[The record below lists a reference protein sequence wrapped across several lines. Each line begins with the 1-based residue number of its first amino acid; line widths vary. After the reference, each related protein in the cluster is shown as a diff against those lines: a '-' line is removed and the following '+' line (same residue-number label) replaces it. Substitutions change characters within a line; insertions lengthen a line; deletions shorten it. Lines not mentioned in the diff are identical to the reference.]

1 MAVCEVIC
9 TVTRYLRIERH
20 RSRIMHGISAS
31 FPRYTGRCARGR
43 GHRGFE
49 RTSRGLPGGKALSFA
64 SPKES
69 TQRKGDPRFVALRV
83 PSAAHKRGPLR
94 NSWLESA
101 VAQKVEFVLAT
112 QTVLADIPAFAPLLG
127 NGCLPCDSHVAP
139 TVHDDRDSKKMSSRR
154 RPEPKQNNV
163 NLDPGLRRDDSDNG
177 LAGSR

>member
-1 MAVCEVIC
+1 MIGAGFGGFLAGEGRGMAVCEVIC

-94 NSWLESA
+94 NSWLEST

-112 QTVLADIPAFAPLLG
+112 QTVLAEIPRVCSAARRLTWGP
-127 NGCLPCDSHVAP
+127 
-139 TVHDDRDSKKMSSRR
+139 DRTR
-154 RPEPKQNNV
+154 
-163 NLDPGLRRDDSDNG
+163 
-177 LAGSR
+177 